1 MLVQHLEP
9 VIYND
14 TVQQFS
20 TNIPNMLKLINGT
33 SEILNETLIM
43 TNFVNRNSTVSEM
56 FYNETK
62 LIDTLKDKGFDD
74 ANANGLAF
82 STLRMGMIIGDLA
95 VIDIKNKLL
104 NCSTIT
110 FKLFLPSASRD
121 MIKELQKYVCSS
133 PKNASLFVEAIQ
145 NNTNF
150 NLVYEQLQSK
160 NIEDTSKIGASL
172 RDGLNFVNE
181 LSFIMNGNKTTSVT
195 RKKRFIPFVYEI
207 DALTES
213 MRDIGNTLEMIQDK
227 IGDDSIMCALKS
239 SNANIL
245 EKITVCNMSYLIEPF
260 SSMIKEQMPIWKPV
274 LEVVAREESDN
285 FDGRCKVDV
294 NRYHYLAMQSYIY
307 EKIPLK
313 YDLSSMF
320 NCSKSRKRQ
329 TIASLD
335 SMFNVLD
342 FNYILNNIYTWR
354 NVEYNSMNWTQDV
367 QDRIG
372 RITEHVIE
380 IASMADVIKVLTVNS
395 TAVINDPTLLDGM
408 ILSQAAV
415 LVEKVS
421 LILDDAEYFLKNTQ
435 MWDNFTKVY
444 DTLGKS
450 SYLKLTQEGKLVIL
464 L

>member
-1 MLVQHLEP
+1 MQHLEP

-74 ANANGLAF
+74 ANANGLAY

-95 VIDIKNKLL
+95 VIDMKNKLL

-121 MIKELQKYVCSS
+121 LIKELQKYVCSS

-150 NLVYEQLQSK
+150 NLVYEHLQSK
-160 NIEDTSKIGASL
+160 NTEDTSKLGASL

-181 LSFIMNGNKTTSVT
+181 LSYIMNGNKTTPVT
-195 RKKRFIPFVYEI
+195 RKKRFIPEI
-207 DALTES
+207 DALTEP
-213 MRDIGNTLEMIQDK
+213 MRDIGDTLEMIQDK
-227 IGDDSIMCALKS
+227 IGDDSIMCALES

-245 EKITVCNMSYLIEPF
+245 EKMKVCNMSYLIEPF

-274 LEVVAREESDN
+274 LEVVASDRKETDN
-285 FDGRCKVDV
+285 FDGHCKVDV
-294 NRYHYLAMQSYIY
+294 NRYHFLVMLDYTY
-307 EKIPLK
+307 EIPMK

-329 TIASLD
+329 TTTASLD
-335 SMFNVLD
+335 SMFIAID
-342 FNYILNNIYTWR
+342 YNYILDNIYTWR

-380 IASMADVIKVLTVNS
+380 IASMADVIKVLTENS

-421 LILDDAEYFLKNTQ
+421 LILDDAEYFVQNTQ
-435 MWDNFTKVY
+435 MWNNFTKVY
-444 DTLGKS
+444 DTLGKCL
-450 SYLKLTQEGKLVIL
+450 YLKLI
-464 L
+464 

>member
-1 MLVQHLEP
+1 MQHLEP

-74 ANANGLAF
+74 ANANGLAY

-95 VIDIKNKLL
+95 VIDMKNKLL

-121 MIKELQKYVCSS
+121 LIKELQKYVCSS

-150 NLVYEQLQSK
+150 NLVYEHLQSK
-160 NIEDTSKIGASL
+160 NTEDTSKLGASL

-181 LSFIMNGNKTTSVT
+181 LSYIMNGNKTTSVT
-195 RKKRFIPFVYEI
+195 RKKRFIPEI
-207 DALTES
+207 DALTEP
-213 MRDIGNTLEMIQDK
+213 MRDIGDTLELIQDK
-227 IGDDSIMCALKS
+227 IGDDSIMCALES
-239 SNANIL
+239 SKANIL
-245 EKITVCNMSYLIEPF
+245 EKMKVCNMSYLIEPF

-274 LEVVAREESDN
+274 LEVVASDRKETDN
-285 FDGRCKVDV
+285 FDGHCKVDV
-294 NRYHYLAMQSYIY
+294 NRYHFLVMLDYTY
-307 EKIPLK
+307 EIPMK

-329 TIASLD
+329 TTTASLLTITRGL
-335 SMFNVLD
+335 SNGFACGIIHGEFLA
-342 FNYILNNIYTWR
+342 I
-354 NVEYNSMNWTQDV
+354 MNF
-367 QDRIG
+367 I
-372 RITEHVIE
+372 
-380 IASMADVIKVLTVNS
+380 
-395 TAVINDPTLLDGM
+395 PLLG
-408 ILSQAAV
+408 
-415 LVEKVS
+415 
-421 LILDDAEYFLKNTQ
+421 
-435 MWDNFTKVY
+435 
-444 DTLGKS
+444 
-450 SYLKLTQEGKLVIL
+450 
-464 L
+464 